1 MASLDDVKSVFW
13 NMTAKTL
20 KGKINEKMTEH
31 PERWIRKMYP
41 KNGAPDWKVD
51 DNIVFLN
58 LDQRDD
64 DYAKQRDSIYKSEQG
79 TIMRHAMRTRVWDLT
94 FNAYGPKAYD
104 IVAAMQDGVFLPE
117 IKSYLAKNEVYLVPL
132 MQQPIQSNE
141 VFAGQWW
148 ERWNLTLTFNEK
160 YVSVEDVGRIETVS
174 IRAEAQR

>member
-1 MASLDDVKSVFW
+1 
-13 NMTAKTL
+13 
-20 KGKINEKMTEH
+20 
-31 PERWIRKMYP
+31 
-41 KNGAPDWKVD
+41 
-51 DNIVFLN
+51 
-58 LDQRDD
+58 
-64 DYAKQRDSIYKSEQG
+64 
-79 TIMRHAMRTRVWDLT
+79 VWDLT

-104 IVAAMQDGVFLPE
+104 IVATMQYSVFLPE

-160 YVSVEDVGRIETVS
+160 YVSVEDVGRIETVN